1 MYIQVSPLSPVTL
14 MTDYLAR
21 MNTALKGT
29 AGLRDV
35 NGLISLKAILKY
47 RHGSFAQVDNLPPIP
62 HGRPRRIDN
71 RNSVASNNRKFIAE
85 NSTSNPFRGRILV
98 QARAKHQAR
107 LNALPSAAENQRS

>member
-47 RHGSFAQVDNLPPIP
+47 RHGSFAQVDIFPSIP

-71 RNSVASNNRKFIAE
+71 RNSVASNNRNFIA
-85 NSTSNPFRGRILV
+85 
-98 QARAKHQAR
+98 
-107 LNALPSAAENQRS
+107 

>member
-14 MTDYLAR
+14 MTDYL
-21 MNTALKGT
+21 GT
-29 AGLRDV
+29 DGHGFKRHGELRDG

-71 RNSVASNNRKFIAE
+71 RNSVVSNNRNFIA
-85 NSTSNPFRGRILV
+85 
-98 QARAKHQAR
+98 
-107 LNALPSAAENQRS
+107 

>member
-71 RNSVASNNRKFIAE
+71 RNSVAYII
-85 NSTSNPFRGRILV
+85 TSNPAGARACLRV
-98 QARAKHQAR
+98 QARPAR
-107 LNALPSAAENQRS
+107 L

>member
-1 MYIQVSPLSPVTL
+1 
-14 MTDYLAR
+14 MTDYLGTDGR
-21 MNTALKGT
+21 SFFKGT

-71 RNSVASNNRKFIAE
+71 RNSVASNNRNSIASNNR
-85 NSTSNPFRGRILV
+85 NSV
-98 QARAKHQAR
+98 A
-107 LNALPSAAENQRS
+107 